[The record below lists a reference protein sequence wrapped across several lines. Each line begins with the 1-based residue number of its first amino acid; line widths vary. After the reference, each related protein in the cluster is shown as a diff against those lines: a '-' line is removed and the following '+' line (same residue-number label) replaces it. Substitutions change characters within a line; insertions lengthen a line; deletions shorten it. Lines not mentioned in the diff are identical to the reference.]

1 VLAALLLT
9 GLQADPYLLDLGT
22 PGQVDVGPGLTN
34 ARTGRPAGL
43 VDVVRAAEGKR
54 FVLVGESHD
63 QMAHHETQAQIIHAL
78 VAAGRDVAVGFE
90 MFTRDNQSSLAPW
103 TRGMWSRDEFI
114 EKSNWESQWGFD
126 FSLYEPIFDAVREH
140 GLPML
145 ALNVPRDWVRQVG
158 REGPSVLTPE
168 QREWVPDLYLHNERH
183 RTVFDAM
190 MGGHPMTGAQAE
202 NTYAAMVVWDEGMA
216 NSALDYMDSRLSR
229 KAVMVIVVGSGHV
242 MYGQGISYRIGRRT
256 GEECVN
262 VICITAEAGRAVS
275 RGLADFVFVS
285 RPADGASG

>member
-1 VLAALLLT
+1 MLFALLAI
-9 GLQADPYLLDLGT
+9 GLQADPYLLDIGKAGRVT
-22 PGQVDVGPGLTN
+22 VDIGMTSTATGAQVGLN
-34 ARTGRPAGL
+34 
-43 VDVVRAAEGKR
+43 DVVKAALGKR

-63 QMAHHETQAQIIHAL
+63 QQAHHVTQANIINAL

-90 MFTRDNQSSLAPW
+90 MFTRDNQASLAPW

-114 EKSNWESQWGFD
+114 EKADWENQWGFD
-126 FSLYEPIFDAVREH
+126 FSLYEPIFEVVQENN
-140 GLPML
+140 LPML

-190 MGGHPMTGAQAE
+190 MAGHPLTGSQAE

-229 KAVMVIVVGSGHV
+229 RAVMVIVVGSGHM
-242 MYGQGISYRIGRRT
+242 MYGQGINYRIGRRT
-256 GEECVN
+256 GEECLN
-262 VICITAEAGRAVS
+262 VICITSEGERPVS
-275 RGLADFVFVS
+275 RGLAEFVFVS
-285 RPADGASG
+285 RPAAGASG

>member
-1 VLAALLLT
+1 MLVTLLAVA
-9 GLQADPYLLDLGT
+9 LQADPYMLEIGAA
-22 PGQVDVGPGLTN
+22 GQVRVGSGLTDTQ
-34 ARTGRPAGL
+34 TGRPAGL
-43 VDVVRAAEGKR
+43 ADVVAAAEGKR

-63 QMAHHETQAQIIHAL
+63 QPAHHETQAQIIRAL

-114 EKSNWESQWGFD
+114 EKADWENQWGFD
-126 FSLYEPIFDAVREH
+126 FSLYEPIFDAVREN

-158 REGPSVLTPE
+158 REGPSSLTPE
-168 QREWVPDLYLHNERH
+168 QREWVPDLYLQNERH
-183 RTVFDAM
+183 RAVFSSM
-190 MGGHPMTGAQAE
+190 MEGHPMTGSQAE

-216 NSALDYMDSRLSR
+216 DSALAYMDTRLSR
-229 KAVMVIVVGSGHV
+229 KAVMVIVVGSGHM
-242 MYGQGISYRIGRRT
+242 MYGQGINYRIGRRT

-262 VICITAEAGRAVS
+262 VICITAEGERSVS

>member
-1 VLAALLLT
+1 MFAPLILMA
-9 GLQADPYLLDLGT
+9 LQADPYLIELGA
-22 PGQVDVGPGLTN
+22 PGRVNVDIGLTD

-43 VDVVRAAEGKR
+43 NDVVKAAVGKR

-63 QMAHHETQAQIIHAL
+63 QPAHHETQAQIIRAL

-90 MFTRDNQSSLAPW
+90 MFTRDNQASLAPW

-114 EKSNWESQWGFD
+114 EKADWENQWGFD
-126 FSLYEPIFDAVREH
+126 FSLYEPIFEAVRENN
-140 GLPML
+140 LPML

-168 QREWVPDLYLHNERH
+168 QREWAPDLYLHNERH

-190 MGGHPMTGAQAE
+190 MAGHPLTGSQAE

-216 NSALDYMDSRLSR
+216 NSALEYMDSRLSR
-229 KAVMVIVVGSGHV
+229 RAVMVIVVGSGHM
-242 MYGQGISYRIGRRT
+242 MYGQGINYRIARRT
-256 GEECVN
+256 GEECLN
-262 VICITAEAGRAVS
+262 VICITSEGKRTVS
-275 RGLADFVFVS
+275 RGLAEFVYVS
-285 RPADGASG
+285 RPEAGASG